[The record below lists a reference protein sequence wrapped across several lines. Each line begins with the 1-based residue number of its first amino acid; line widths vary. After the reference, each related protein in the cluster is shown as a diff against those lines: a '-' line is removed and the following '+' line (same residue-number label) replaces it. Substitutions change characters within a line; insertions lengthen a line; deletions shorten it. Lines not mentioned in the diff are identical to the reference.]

1 MDSLASFICTPKYFT
16 LFLKK
21 AFKNE
26 TGPKNCKVLLKD
38 AKKMIKAFYNRATLF
53 SRVSGLL
60 NIWNRVNYKG

>member
-26 TGPKNCKVLLKD
+26 NGPKNCKVLLKD
-38 AKKMIKAFYNRATLF
+38 AKKMIKAFYNRVTLC
-53 SRVSGLL
+53 SRFSGLFKYL
-60 NIWNRVNYKG
+60 EQSNYKG